1 MSVPATNIWGKIV
14 SVGDFVTI
22 LGAATAVSGTGIG
35 ATVTLETK
43 MGDSFSVQGGDCN
56 APMNF
61 SGTAQST
68 DVIKFGQYDSVS
80 VNGQVTAV
88 SNGPTGAQGQLTVS
102 ALYSNSTITVSS
114 GAVDSHG

>member
-1 MSVPATNIWGKIV
+1 MSVPASNIWGKLV

-22 LGAATAVSGTGIG
+22 LGAATAVSGTGVT
-35 ATVTLETK
+35 ATVTVETK

-68 DVIKFGQYDSVS
+68 DAIKFGQYDSVR

-88 SNGPTGAQGQLTVS
+88 SNGPSGPQGQLTVLLS
-102 ALYSNSTITVSS
+102 YSQTTITVSS
-114 GAVDSHG
+114 GAVNGHG